1 MTDNTI
7 TPKHEIFT
15 SYNSTGDHNTEDKGI
30 LVWTHDGVLVLYKYA
45 HPEKNVM
52 NIQRAEFE
60 VFRVRVSS
68 IRKGYSKEGYLTIRL
83 RDRRVFTFDMKT
95 AVPVGVYSPDI
106 TSAQQQSEFLK
117 AHPVPPI
124 QQWIGDLGRNGVYIE
139 ANVDRT
145 DRKNIALMS
154 IVGSIVVIAVAV
166 VIALI
171 Q

>member
-1 MTDNTI
+1 
-7 TPKHEIFT
+7 
-15 SYNSTGDHNTEDKGI
+15 
-30 LVWTHDGVLVLYKYA
+30 
-45 HPEKNVM
+45 
-52 NIQRAEFE
+52 
-60 VFRVRVSS
+60 
-68 IRKGYSKEGYLTIRL
+68 
-83 RDRRVFTFDMKT
+83 
-95 AVPVGVYSPDI
+95 VYSPDI